1 MKLQVLESPACK
13 TCPINTGIPD
23 ESWCAR
29 TEIRFNFYDQ
39 EYANTLPGRRLKFFK
54 ELGLNATYLYDTQGK
69 FYRLTVTC
77 PGPQRE
83 TSETDGEEDNSK

>member
-1 MKLQVLESPACK
+1 M
-13 TCPINTGIPD
+13 NTGIANG
-23 ESWCAR
+23 SWCAR

-39 EYANTLPGRRLKFFK
+39 EYANTLPERRLKFFK
-54 ELGLNATYLYDTQGK
+54 ELGLSATYMFDPKGK

-83 TSETDGEEDNSK
+83 NSDTDGEEDNPK